1 VSIPVF
7 PAAKVLCGTTY
18 SQATDWRNCQS
29 NEEIP
34 ELRDAVVVFGD
45 HVGDNDWHQEGKGK
59 RVYGVDL
66 QANFVAA
73 ILDKRCYLPLL
84 SAESNLLFIGATL
97 LILDICFHFF
107 KPLWRTLLIAVV
119 VWGAIV
125 AASFV
130 ILSFTGYL
138 FTIWVQ
144 GITLTTIFV
153 TALHHWSPAHE

>member
-29 NEEIP
+29 NEKIP

-97 LILDICFHFF
+97 LILHICFHFF